1 MTRSERPHT
10 RRTAALA
17 PAALAVAALA
27 SGCSAQRGLERAA
40 MDASD
45 QIAAL
50 EIEVQDKVE
59 AETEFYDRN
68 LAAMKQAIAD
78 SRSLRLRRRIQADAA
93 SFAAAKAGQPVTNA
107 DLVQLAQ
114 GSMSQWQQ
122 TEAALDQ
129 ALSQSEASMTA
140 NRKDLQSD
148 LSKLDGLQSQLRT
161 LGRSRTRKEL
171 AAFVYGFAGASADD
185 FLQLTSE
192 QGGDGG
198 DGAADDGGG
207 GSPGGDGGASGA
219 P

>member
-1 MTRSERPHT
+1 MKRSERPHT

-27 SGCSAQRGLERAA
+27 AGCSAQRGLERAA

-50 EIEVQDKVE
+50 EIEVQGKVE
-59 AETEFYDRN
+59 AETDFYDRN

-93 SFAAAKAGQPVTNA
+93 AFAAAKAGQPVTNA

-114 GSMSQWQQ
+114 GSVSQWQQ
-122 TEAALDQ
+122 AEAALDQ
-129 ALSQSEASMTA
+129 ALSQAETSMTA